1 MKRDV
6 SFFITNFLDIDLSI
20 IMKFNKIKI
29 MTKDKNTVIRALQK
43 SKIVEFNSDYTK
55 IRKIEEK

>member
-1 MKRDV
+1 MKKDV

-29 MTKDKNTVIRALQK
+29 MTQDKNTVIKALQN

-55 IRKIEEK
+55 IRKIVEK

>member
-29 MTKDKNTVIRALQK
+29 MTNDKNTVIRALQN

>member
-29 MTKDKNTVIRALQK
+29 MTKDKNTVIRALQN

>member
-20 IMKFNKIKI
+20 IMKFNKTKI
-29 MTKDKNTVIRALQK
+29 MTKDKNTVIRALQN

>member
-1 MKRDV
+1 
-6 SFFITNFLDIDLSI
+6 
-20 IMKFNKIKI
+20 MKFNKIKI
-29 MTKDKNTVIRALQK
+29 MTQDKNTVVKALQN

>member
-29 MTKDKNTVIRALQK
+29 MTKDKKTVIRALQN

>member
-1 MKRDV
+1 MKKDV

-29 MTKDKNTVIRALQK
+29 MTKDKNTVIRALQN

>member
-1 MKRDV
+1 MKKDV

-29 MTKDKNTVIRALQK
+29 MTQDKNTVIKALQ
-43 SKIVEFNSDYTK
+43 N
-55 IRKIEEK
+55 